1 MGMWLGIISYQI
13 LWKEPILEAHS
24 TGIKVEEIYM
34 STTFWTWSRKLET
47 GNMKR
52 ELRNGRRIL
61 HDDNWELIERVY
73 LHLGPPWLLPP
84 PQDCILAH
92 WGHVFQAIGLIDTI
106 LGFIFLCFALYTFT
120 VTIFDGLISWL
131 SRKKGL
137 FLLGIWGVN
146 RFECQPGP
154 QGPGIQSLSVYPGPG
169 GSWDRGVSAILPA
182 STEAESPSC
191 ITIPYQYHPPPP
203 TIFIMCFL
211 QDLQKNGICRNN

>member
-73 LHLGPPWLLPP
+73 LHLGPPDCCPP
-84 PQDCILAH
+84 PWLHFGTLGTCISGYRADWYHSWVYISLFCF
-92 WGHVFQAIGLIDTI
+92 VYFSLTI
-106 LGFIFLCFALYTFT
+106 LNGLTF
-120 VTIFDGLISWL
+120 WL
-131 SRKKGL
+131 SRKY
-137 FLLGIWGVN
+137 I
-146 RFECQPGP
+146 
-154 QGPGIQSLSVYPGPG
+154 
-169 GSWDRGVSAILPA
+169 
-182 STEAESPSC
+182 
-191 ITIPYQYHPPPP
+191 
-203 TIFIMCFL
+203 
-211 QDLQKNGICRNN
+211 